1 MLDLRN
7 ASRSRWAMAA
17 AILCLMGLVPRSS
30 QAKVLQPDT
39 VEAFNRYVRLR
50 EASMDQELTGR
61 RTFLWIDG
69 LPQPDRAEACTQ
81 LKRGQILV
89 QHYQMSDSDS
99 PISIPGGLIHE
110 WFGMVFIPGVSLPQV
125 IAFLQ
130 DYDHTAEYY
139 SPDVLKSKLVEH
151 SGNDFKLSL
160 RLKTVEIVT
169 VVMDTDYDVH
179 YTTHDSTHAS
189 SRSYSTRIV
198 EVENAGGPLESLKPA
213 GNDRGFLWRL
223 NNYWRFY
230 QADGGTYVQLDAIS
244 LTRDIPTH
252 LGWLIRPFI
261 MKIPSESVVFTLD
274 ATRRAL
280 QSQSTSAS
288 R

>member
-1 MLDLRN
+1 MRD
-7 ASRSRWAMAA
+7 SPRSLWAMAA
-17 AILCLMGLVPRSS
+17 AILCLMGLAPRPS
-30 QAKVLQPDT
+30 QAKILQPDT

-50 EASMDQELTGR
+50 EASMDQELSGKK
-61 RTFLWIDG
+61 TFLWIDG
-69 LPQPDRAEACTQ
+69 LPQPDRDEACTR
-81 LKRGQILV
+81 LKQGQILA
-89 QHYQMSDSDS
+89 QRYQISDSSS
-99 PISIPGGLIHE
+99 PVAIPGGLIHE
-110 WFGMVFIPGVSLPQV
+110 WFGMVFIPGASLPQV
-125 IAFLQ
+125 IGFLQ
-130 DYDHTAEYY
+130 DYDHTAEHY

-160 RLKTVEIVT
+160 RLKREEMVT
-169 VVMDTDYDVH
+169 VVLDTDYDVH

-198 EVENAGGPLESLKPA
+198 EVENAGSPQESFKPV
-213 GNDRGFLWRL
+213 GDDRGFLWRL
-223 NNYWRFY
+223 DNYWRFY

-274 ATRRAL
+274 ATRRAF
-280 QSQSTSAS
+280 QNQSTSAS